1 MQAYLSGIA
10 SPSRSHGFKGAV
22 VGSLKQKAQLLT
34 LRSHVTLL
42 AGSGANIVGY
52 GLHANK
58 KASAGGSCV
67 SLAPGIRCFSSQAR
81 VSGWGSYTGAF
92 SRSGNTKDTGASGE
106 SSDFVAQRKLN
117 ALRNEADSQPHHADV
132 QNGYYRELLRT
143 GMSGSK
149 APLVITR
156 IEQGEHAADIT
167 SLQLYLSALMQV
179 KSTPERAA
187 LRLVDMLKNQ
197 PRLVA
202 QLTGSSGDSGIQELV
217 RTLAASSGAGNLV
230 NADRYSSNV
239 ENYHENQQAYK
250 GANAAEY
257 DNDQSTLDVKD
268 DNKGAGT
275 SSSPVHV
282 VVQTAQQSTLWG
294 KSKWLI
300 STLIYAFCFLTA
312 ANVLVESNFAKVV
325 SKTGDNTPKAAS
337 TDVSFADVQGCEEAK
352 EELQDLVDFLK
363 HPKDFL
369 EIGGR
374 LPKGVLLTGPPGT
387 GKTLLA
393 RAVAGE
399 AGVPFF
405 FMSGSEFDEIYVGV
419 GASVTGD
426 TMVLVKDNDSG
437 TRLMPI
443 GEYVDT
449 YYPDSHEG
457 YVVPVDG
464 VQTLGFDGNGTMDGC
479 AWKKVRQVYRHK
491 VDEIYEIRFMGD
503 TVRTTG
509 DHSVFIRTVD
519 GVKAVEA
526 RDLCVGDSLVDLPYS
541 KAPGSKHRAPLADQ
555 SRYYG
560 SSVRAP
566 APVSVLDQCMS
577 SDLRAYIRG
586 ICLEQ
591 GIPEELPAVPRLM
604 KLLGIYA
611 AKGQ

>member
-1 MQAYLSGIA
+1 
-10 SPSRSHGFKGAV
+10 
-22 VGSLKQKAQLLT
+22 
-34 LRSHVTLL
+34 
-42 AGSGANIVGY
+42 
-52 GLHANK
+52 
-58 KASAGGSCV
+58 
-67 SLAPGIRCFSSQAR
+67 
-81 VSGWGSYTGAF
+81 
-92 SRSGNTKDTGASGE
+92 
-106 SSDFVAQRKLN
+106 
-117 ALRNEADSQPHHADV
+117 
-132 QNGYYRELLRT
+132 
-143 GMSGSK
+143 MSGSK

-156 IEQGEHAADIT
+156 IEQGNHAADIA

-202 QLTGSSGDSGIQELV
+202 QLTGSSGNSGIQELV
-217 RTLAASSGAGNLV
+217 RTLAASGGARDL
-230 NADRYSSNV
+230 ASPDKYSPNM
-239 ENYHENQQAYK
+239 EDFHENQQAYRS
-250 GANAAEY
+250 ANTAEY
-257 DNDQSTLDVKD
+257 DNDQPTLDAKD
-268 DNKGAGT
+268 NNKGSGT
-275 SSSPVHV
+275 SDSPLHV
-282 VVQTAQQSTLWG
+282 VVQSTQQSTIWA

-312 ANVLVESNFAKVV
+312 ANVFFESTFAKVV
-325 SKTGDNTPKAAS
+325 SKAGDITPKAGS

-352 EELQDLVDFLK
+352 EELHDLVDFLK
-363 HPKDFL
+363 HPQDFL

-405 FMSGSEFDEIYVGV
+405 FMSGSEFDEMYVGV

-426 TMVLVKDNDSG
+426 TMVLVKDSDGG

-449 YYPDSHEG
+449 YYPDTHEG

-491 VDEIYEIRFMGD
+491 VDEIYEIKFMGD

-509 DHSVFIRTVD
+509 DHSVFIRTAD
-519 GVKAVEA
+519 GIKAVEA

-541 KAPGSKHRAPLADQ
+541 KSSGSKHKAPLSDQ
-555 SRYYG
+555 SRHYG

-577 SDLRAYIRG
+577 SELRAHIRT

-611 AKGQ
+611 AKGQISDNYMSVKFNSAERALMGTFTEDVLEIFGVSPTSLSSNEGVTSLAYPLPIGMLFERQCGGHLDNKHIPELLWNATPELFRSFLGGF

>member
-1 MQAYLSGIA
+1 
-10 SPSRSHGFKGAV
+10 
-22 VGSLKQKAQLLT
+22 
-34 LRSHVTLL
+34 
-42 AGSGANIVGY
+42 
-52 GLHANK
+52 
-58 KASAGGSCV
+58 
-67 SLAPGIRCFSSQAR
+67 
-81 VSGWGSYTGAF
+81 
-92 SRSGNTKDTGASGE
+92 
-106 SSDFVAQRKLN
+106 
-117 ALRNEADSQPHHADV
+117 
-132 QNGYYRELLRT
+132 
-143 GMSGSK
+143 MSGSK

-156 IEQGEHAADIT
+156 IEQGNHAADIA

-202 QLTGSSGDSGIQELV
+202 QLTGSSGNSGIQELV
-217 RTLAASSGAGNLV
+217 RTLAASGGARDSV
-230 NADRYSSNV
+230 SPDKYSPNM
-239 ENYHENQQAYK
+239 EDFHENQQAYRS
-250 GANAAEY
+250 ANTAEY
-257 DNDQSTLDVKD
+257 DNGQPTLDAKD
-268 DNKGAGT
+268 NNKGSGT
-275 SSSPVHV
+275 SDSPLHV
-282 VVQTAQQSTLWG
+282 VVQSTQQSTIWA

-312 ANVLVESNFAKVV
+312 ANVFFESTFAKVV
-325 SKTGDNTPKAAS
+325 SKAGDITPKAGS

-352 EELQDLVDFLK
+352 EELHDLVDFLK
-363 HPKDFL
+363 HPQDFL

-405 FMSGSEFDEIYVGV
+405 FMSGSEFDEMYVGV

-426 TMVLVKDNDSG
+426 TMVLVKDNDDG

-449 YYPDSHEG
+449 YYPDTHEG

-491 VDEIYEIRFMGD
+491 VDEVYEIKFMGD

-509 DHSVFIRTVD
+509 DHS
-519 GVKAVEA
+519 
-526 RDLCVGDSLVDLPYS
+526 
-541 KAPGSKHRAPLADQ
+541 
-555 SRYYG
+555 
-560 SSVRAP
+560 
-566 APVSVLDQCMS
+566 
-577 SDLRAYIRG
+577 
-586 ICLEQ
+586 
-591 GIPEELPAVPRLM
+591 
-604 KLLGIYA
+604 
-611 AKGQ
+611 